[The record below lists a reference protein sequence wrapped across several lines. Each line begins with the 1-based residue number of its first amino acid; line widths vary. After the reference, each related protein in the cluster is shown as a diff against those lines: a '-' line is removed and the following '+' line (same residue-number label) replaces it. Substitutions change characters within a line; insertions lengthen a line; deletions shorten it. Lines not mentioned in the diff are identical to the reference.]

1 MASLLY
7 SQAEFQAAVDALKS
21 YVSQLEGVLG
31 DCEAKKA
38 EINQFWDDASGQEY
52 TRVINENIRVCKNAI
67 FDTNLQITEFEK
79 TIAGMSDIQKI
90 EESTVGLAADVV
102 NKLVK

>member
-7 SQAEFQAAVDALKS
+7 SQAEFQAAVDALKG

-31 DCEAKKA
+31 DCESKKA
-38 EINQFWDDASGQEY
+38 QINQFWDDASGEEY
-52 TRVINENIRVCKNAI
+52 TKVINDNIQVCKNAI

-79 TIAGMSDIQKI
+79 TIAGMKDIQQI
-90 EESTVGLAADVV
+90 EESTVGLASEAVG
-102 NKLVK
+102 KLLS